1 MDTIG
6 ASVGLHGQNRFADVY
21 LIQRLLNHN
30 RPRVPDARE
39 LAVDGKVGPKTMRAI
54 RVFQSSVVH
63 LTFPDACVDPG
74 GKTLKELLLGNHL
87 IVHAK
92 TVKAPAEAP
101 VLAKPICFP
110 LRSKVV
116 PDYHPPRGRITH
128 HRYFGAD
135 RKAKGGGKRLHAACA
150 LVVPGGT
157 EVLAIDDGKVS
168 HYEPKFF
175 DNTGAL
181 VVLHSNGLVIRYGEL
196 SGPALGIARDVSV
209 KQGQLMGYVG
219 TNTKGTAMLHIEFYA
234 GTEQGPLSRGGGGF
248 YRRADLIN
256 PTDYLDAGTID
267 GSKGG

>member
-74 GKTLKELLLGNHL
+74 GKTLKELLLGEHL

-92 TVKAPAEAP
+92 AVKAPAEAP
-101 VLAKPICFP
+101 ALAQPICFP
-110 LRSKVV
+110 LHAKAV
-116 PDYHPPRGRITH
+116 PDYHPPKGRITH

-135 RKAKGGGKRLHAACA
+135 RKAKGGGKRLHAACD
-150 LVVPGGT
+150 LVVRGGT
-157 EVLAIDDGKVS
+157 EVLAIDDGRVS
-168 HYEPKFF
+168 RYEAGFF
-175 DNTGAL
+175 ENTGAL
-181 VVLHSNGLVIRYGEL
+181 VAVHSNGLEVRYGEL
-196 SGPALGIARDVSV
+196 SGPATGIGHKTSIKR
-209 KQGQLMGYVG
+209 GQVIGYVG
-219 TNTKGTAMLHIEFYA
+219 TNLQGTAMLHIEFYA
-234 GTEQGPLSRGGGGF
+234 GTEEGPLSRGGGGF

-256 PTDYLDAGTID
+256 PTDYLDAATVDKSTGT
-267 GSKGG
+267 